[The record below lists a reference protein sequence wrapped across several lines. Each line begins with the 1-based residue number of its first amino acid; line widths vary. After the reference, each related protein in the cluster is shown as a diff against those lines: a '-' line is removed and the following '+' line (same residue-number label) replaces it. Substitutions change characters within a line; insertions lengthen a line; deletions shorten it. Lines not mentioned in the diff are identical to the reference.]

1 MAKEVKS
8 KELKVEAFAFWLD
21 VVRLL
26 TVSLLLCCVFLFGG
40 CNDPNAKVAGVDQ
53 VDRIPVE
60 QRKADLLRLLSRKFE
75 NPDVHFELGQV
86 YQAEG
91 LWSKAEYHYNVALS
105 FDPAHRQA
113 QAAMVKL
120 FLDNGDAAKSKTY
133 AEIYMN
139 QVAGSA
145 SPSLELALA
154 FQRQQFDEYALDCYR
169 QALHLAPNSAKIH
182 RQMGFYYL
190 NNKDDKVKAEEHFV
204 LSYQSDP
211 RQPDVARELGRLGV
225 EVKL

>member
-8 KELKVEAFAFWLD
+8 RESRVEAFASWLD
-21 VVRLL
+21 AIRPV
-26 TVSLLLCCVFLFGG
+26 TGSLLLCCVFLFGG
-40 CNDPNAKVAGVDQ
+40 CNDPNAKVAGADQ
-53 VDRIPVE
+53 VDSIPAE
-60 QRKADLLRLLSRKFE
+60 QRKADLLRILNRRFE
-75 NPDVHFELGQV
+75 NPDAHFELGQV

-91 LWSKAEYHYNVALS
+91 LWTKAEYHYNVALS
-105 FDPAHRQA
+105 FDPAHRQT

-120 FLDNGDAAKSKTY
+120 FLNSGDAAKSKTY

-145 SPSLELALA
+145 SQSLELALA
-154 FQRQQFDEYALDCYR
+154 FQKQQFDEYALDCYQ
-169 QALHLAPNSAKIH
+169 QALQLAPNSAKIH

-225 EVKL
+225 EVRL